1 MKRIMS
7 EELSFLYG
15 VKERSK
21 SFKLYKIEDGG
32 LLIIEKKYFLSVCY
46 RKKIHKFD
54 KILEAEDFLIQ
65 NTSGFTKI
73 KIPNID

>member
-1 MKRIMS
+1 MKRIKS
-7 EELSFLYG
+7 EDLSFLYG

-21 SFKLYKIEDGG
+21 SFKLYKIENGG
-32 LLIIEKKYFLSVCY
+32 FLIIEKKYFLRVCY
-46 RKKIHKFD
+46 RKKFHEFD
-54 KILEAEDFLIQ
+54 KLYEAEDFLIQ